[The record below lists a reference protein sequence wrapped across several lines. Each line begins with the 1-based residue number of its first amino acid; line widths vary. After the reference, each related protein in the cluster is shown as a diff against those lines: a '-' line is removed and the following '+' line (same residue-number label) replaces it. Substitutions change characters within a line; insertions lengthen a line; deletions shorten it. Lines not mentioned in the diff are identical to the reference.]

1 LRRSPDLIDHLR
13 HPKRLIRRSRPNPLS
28 IYFVNAKNTIQF
40 WVLLNNS
47 LPHICLVT
55 DVMGGDVRSLLRDI
69 LAKHKAMPFP
79 LAKRI
84 LWHTLRGIAYMH
96 RCGVIHTDL
105 RSDNIVFD
113 ASTTTD
119 DFASLAAA
127 DPPQLNPPEYSWECT
142 VQTAVSQP
150 LSLPSISE
158 AITRTFLVADFGSG
172 V

>member
-1 LRRSPDLIDHLR
+1 
-13 HPKRLIRRSRPNPLS
+13 
-28 IYFVNAKNTIQF
+28 
-40 WVLLNNS
+40 
-47 LPHICLVT
+47 
-55 DVMGGDVRSLLRDI
+55 
-69 LAKHKAMPFP
+69 MPFP

-105 RSDNIVFD
+105 RSDNIMFY

-150 LSLPSISE
+150 LPLPSISE
-158 AITRTFLVADFGSG
+158 AITRTFLVADFGSAQSSTNNEVDKITACLLRAPETIING
-172 V
+172 PWDEKVDI